1 MLSTQLVQFKD
12 KQLELFIIE
21 ERHCFTA
28 ETIGAA
34 LEYSNPREAIN
45 KIFQR
50 NQEEF
55 EENHD
60 YLRSQIDFAG
70 QRREALVFFQPG
82 VNLIGMFS
90 KQPLAKEFRRWAK
103 QVLAAVQQQP
113 RDLPTPGPSPEGRS
127 SADLVEIPLTEYVG
141 LLKDKIAALEGE
153 ISRRPLR
160 RKSLKP
166 RPFTEADRE
175 QILELARQGHSQKE
189 IARVTGRSGSVVCIL
204 INEAKTRKEL

>member
-1 MLSTQLVQFKD
+1 MNAELVQFREKS
-12 KQLELFIIE
+12 LEILSIE
-21 ERHCFTA
+21 GRRCFTA

-34 LEYSNPREAIN
+34 LEYSDPNRRITEL
-45 KIFQR
+45 FRR

-55 EENHD
+55 EDGLD
-60 YLRSQIDFAG
+60 YLRTQIASSG
-70 QRREALVFFQPG
+70 QRREVLIFFQPG

-90 KQPLAKEFRRWAK
+90 QQPLAKEFRRWAK
-103 QVLAAVQQQP
+103 QVLAAVQG
-113 RDLPTPGPSPEGRS
+113 LPAPGSFPEGKS
-127 SADLVEIPLTEYVG
+127 SADLVEIPLTEYLG

-166 RPFTEADRE
+166 RKFTEADRE

-189 IARVTGRSGSVVCIL
+189 IARVTGRSGSVVSIL

>member
-1 MLSTQLVQFKD
+1 MNAELVQFREKS
-12 KQLELFIIE
+12 LEILSIE
-21 ERHCFTA
+21 GRRCFTA

-34 LEYSNPREAIN
+34 LEYSNPRDAIGDIFRRN
-45 KIFQR
+45 K
-50 NQEEF
+50 EEF
-55 EENHD
+55 EDDVD
-60 YLRSQIDFAG
+60 YLRLQTASAG
-70 QRREALVFFQPG
+70 QRREMLIFFQPG

>member
-1 MLSTQLVQFKD
+1 MTTQLVQFREKS
-12 KQLELFIIE
+12 LEMLSIDG
-21 ERHCFTA
+21 RHCFTA
-28 ETIGAA
+28 EIIGVA
-34 LEYSNPREAIN
+34 LEYSEPRKSIG
-45 KIFQR
+45 KIFRQYS
-50 NQEEF
+50 EEF
-55 EENHD
+55 EEEID
-60 YLRSQIDFAG
+60 YLRHRFDVAG
-70 QRREALVFFQPG
+70 QRREALVFFQTG